1 MRHEVFTGPERRR
14 RWSVEEKLA
23 IIEEVGVN
31 GWTVSDVARRHDV
44 GRQNIYHWRRELRRK
59 GLWPRGG
66 EMPVFLPVELAAADS
81 NSGDRA
87 AAMAP
92 LAGEVAIVVA
102 NGRQLRC
109 RADLPEAELSRLIR
123 AIEAA

>member
-14 RWSVEEKLA
+14 RWSAEEKLA

-44 GRQNIYHWRRELRRK
+44 GRQNIYHWQRELRRK

-66 EMPVFLPVELAAADS
+66 EAPLFLPVELAAA
-81 NSGDRA
+81 NSADIA
-87 AAMAP
+87 PTAAMASRV
-92 LAGEVAIVVA
+92 GEVAIVFS
-102 NGRQLRC
+102 NGRSC
-109 RADLPEAELSRLIR
+109 RG
-123 AIEAA
+123 